1 MDRNGN
7 VERTLYNMDNQLVY
21 QRAEDKKGRNPVVN
35 QYVYYPDGSLKEAI
49 GGGITY
55 RYEYTKNGLLKSKS
69 AQEKRLLDYFY
80 DRNQNVIRLTDLT
93 GKSTAYTYDTLDRLE
108 RVEDMES
115 GEELAAYRYT
125 PSGRK
130 ESLRLGNGVQTKYRY
145 GEDGSLS
152 SLVTVTPEGEVVLNS
167 EYAYD
172 GNGNCT
178 KKSGERYQNEYAYDN
193 MGRLLEAS
201 YNGRKEAY
209 AYDLAGNRLKKET
222 VEGTELYSYNARNQL
237 LRIEK
242 GGYAT
247 YFHYDSQGNM
257 LEEAGGD
264 RKEYAYDALNRQADV
279 TANGLGQINRYDGE
293 GLRYKTENSGNT
305 AFYLFDRGDLT
316 AEMSGDTVG
325 RYARGYD
332 VVYSEYSG
340 EGGGYHIQDEAKS
353 TLFILGRDHEI
364 KKSYRYDAFGR
375 VLEESGEI
383 QNRITYTGQMYDG
396 ATEQYYL
403 RARFYNPTIGRFI
416 QEDVYR
422 GDGLNLYAYCANNP
436 VMYYDPSGYM
446 TICPVSVLKDPRNIR
461 YSQDTI
467 GEDFGDM
474 TSVNE
479 LLHHLKRDPDYA
491 SQIEAIRLV
500 KFKNL
505 PPEVQT
511 YLINQG
517 VSPYTVFSLDNRRLY
532 AAKQARV
539 KVNTTW
545 ATQADL
551 DRINLGHRFTTV
563 TGGKTIRID

>member
-1 MDRNGN
+1 M
-7 VERTLYNMDNQLVY
+7 
-21 QRAEDKKGRNPVVN
+21 VN

-152 SLVTVTPEGEVVLNS
+152 SLVTVTPEGEVLLNYD
-167 EYAYD
+167 YAYD

-193 MGRLLEAS
+193 MGRLLEAA
-201 YNGRKEAY
+201 YNGRKETY

-222 VEGTELYSYNARNQL
+222 AEGTEVYSYNVKNQL

-242 GGYAT
+242 GGNAT
-247 YFHYDSQGNM
+247 NFHYDPQGNM

-264 RKEYAYDALNRQADV
+264 RKEYAYDALNRLSSITSDV
-279 TANGLGQINRYDGE
+279 VIQKNHYDGE
-293 GLRYKTENSGNT
+293 LLRYETEENDKVIRFVFDQGVLSTENTT
-305 AFYLFDRGDLT
+305 A
-316 AEMSGDTVG
+316 
-325 RYARGYD
+325 ARGNIRYIHGNNK
-332 VVYSEYSG
+332 VVCSERQVGDSS
-340 EGGGYHIQDEAKS
+340 YHIQDEVGS
-353 TLFILGRDHEI
+353 TLFIMDREQNI
-364 KKSYRYDAFGR
+364 RKRYRYDAFGR
-375 VLEESGEI
+375 VLEEKGDIE
-383 QNRITYTGQMYDG
+383 NRLTYTGQMYDG
-396 ATEQYYL
+396 ATGQYYL
-403 RARFYNPTIGRFI
+403 RARFYNPSVGRFL

-422 GDGLNLYAYCANNP
+422 GDGLNLYTYCANNP

-446 TICPVSVLKDPRNIR
+446 GLCPVDVMAPGVLTEDEKKRMIIFPGDIVHPG
-461 YSQDTI
+461 TI
-467 GEDFGDM
+467 TPDNPEGIYTIKATGD
-474 TSVNE
+474 
-479 LLHHLKRDPDYA
+479 
-491 SQIEAIRLV
+491 
-500 KFKNL
+500 
-505 PPEVQT
+505 
-511 YLINQG
+511 YLE
-517 VSPYTVFSLDNRRLY
+517 
-532 AAKQARV
+532 
-539 KVNTTW
+539 
-545 ATQADL
+545 
-551 DRINLGHRFTTV
+551 DRILLAKEAGINMPDSYKWRAHHIQYDPETNTMQMQFVDASYHSHPHFGGAGEFERM
-563 TGGKTIRID
+563 TGFKYGSAGAINAVRNATIKKTE